1 MTIEIRDHGSLSV
14 LPLPREKVAAKPL
27 VANLPSKDSR
37 EPVIQLRRIGPESD
51 YNPEPGSIVDIY
63 I

>member
-1 MTIEIRDHGSLSV
+1 MTLEIRDHGSLSV
-14 LPLPREKVAAKPL
+14 LPLPREKVPAKPL
-27 VANLPSKDSR
+27 VTNLPFKDSR